1 MLHCSYREYVL
12 FIWKLY
18 NETYRY
24 TYVVVNLARFVR
36 EIFVEVKCI
45 YFKFGL

>member
-1 MLHCSYREYVL
+1 MKRYRH
-12 FIWKLY
+12 
-18 NETYRY
+18 